1 MNKINEEMLSQ
12 HVDMPGDEDEEAE
25 KDAKFRRRISPAI
38 TEKLKAILSR
48 RG

>member
-1 MNKINEEMLSQ
+1 MLSQ
-12 HVDMPGDEDEEAE
+12 HVDMPGDEDEDAE
-25 KDAKFRRRISPAI
+25 KDLKFRRRITPAL